1 MMKSKKDLG
10 KIENENK
17 KILEKLSVKAQ
28 QQYLDSRDI
37 EYKSLVEKSD
47 ERNRIILNGSKTSE
61 LLNYSIAEV

>member
-10 KIENENK
+10 KIESENK

-28 QQYLDSRDI
+28 QQYLDQRDI

>member
-28 QQYLDSRDI
+28 QQYLDQRDI